1 MSEYDNGDVSYSDTG
16 VISRWTMLED
26 GLTFQRQEVPC
37 DFFCD
42 FDNFLDLT
50 DSYSSTA
57 KFRYLQKIKV
67 AKKKKKKL
75 VASFT
80 AQHRSSSHLPDQT
93 DILLVLWVHISSIT
107 TCFNTSQSLTHVQ
120 HSKQTHG
127 LRLLVNLGA

>member
-67 AKKKKKKL
+67 AKKKKKNWL
-75 VASFT
+75 PAS
-80 AQHRSSSHLPDQT
+80 
-93 DILLVLWVHISSIT
+93 
-107 TCFNTSQSLTHVQ
+107 Q
-120 HSKQTHG
+120 HSTDLHRIYPTRQTYFLSCG
-127 LRLLVNLGA
+127 YIFQA